1 MKAIYYL
8 TISVFLICL
17 VAIVVKLT
25 FWPVCTVGSACD
37 GWTIAGLVESILG
50 LCAVFLGI
58 LGAIAVAAWWTGLD
72 KRVED
77 RVTQLFTERVQAV
90 QASINQLNGQA
101 DDLRAKVDAI
111 EETMPVLEQR
121 ITIAQQSAQ
130 TALEETLPPYVKQ
143 LRVHNQRTQKAADQQ
158 EQSHYARQFLH

>member
-1 MKAIYYL
+1 M
-8 TISVFLICL
+8 
-17 VAIVVKLT
+17 
-25 FWPVCTVGSACD
+25 
-37 GWTIAGLVESILG
+37 
-50 LCAVFLGI
+50 FLGI

-121 ITIAQQSAQ
+121 ITIAQQNAQ